1 MSGNDEDED
10 EKMRR
15 WRGWLVG
22 FDGSIMM
29 MRDGI
34 PSLSVA
40 VFCFCFCFSFLS
52 FSFFCSFLSFLMHT
66 SGGRKAVPR
75 GLQIDERDVRRI
87 DRETA
92 IEIKGRR
99 MVVLCRRRKRKNQI
113 LRVLY
118 TFSFLLFPFRF
129 LQNSSTVIPTP
140 LSRLIRN
147 NSFPTTTSI
156 NPNPTLL

>member
-1 MSGNDEDED
+1 MKDE
-10 EKMRR
+10 R

-22 FDGSIMM
+22 FDDSIMM

-34 PSLSVA
+34 PGLSVA
-40 VFCFCFCFSFLS
+40 VFCFSF
-52 FSFFCSFLSFLMHT
+52 FSFFCSFLSFLLHT
-66 SGGRKAVPR
+66 SGGRKAVPW
-75 GLQIDERDVRRI
+75 GLHIDERDVRRI

-99 MVVLCRRRKRKNQI
+99 MVVLCRRKRKNQI

-118 TFSFLLFPFRF
+118 TFSFLSFPFRF